1 MAVSGLVAVG
11 TTGESPT
18 LSAAEREQVIRMTC

>member
-1 MAVSGLVAVG
+1 MLAG

-18 LSAAEREQVIRMTC
+18 LSTEERIAFRHTR